1 MCLLFQH
8 NSHQNSLLCLKLC
21 WHNLPGPN
29 HSSDLETKTWP
40 MCTATKGHKT
50 LMQALEGE
58 MSTYRRVLRSMSRQI
73 HGEQAHKLSACVS
86 SSGSSE
92 TLLSLD
98 VALPLLN
105 ELHSWLNRLVKLQ
118 TLCNSQIALQ
128 TMLLLI
134 LTKTIC
140 SSYAMSHTTWT
151 VLSSNC
157 FQTRLFLLAYRPS
170 ISSRTQA
177 LSSMLTFLFRLL

>member
-1 MCLLFQH
+1 MDDH
-8 NSHQNSLLCLKLC
+8 KRKQNSERCYVAIAVRQ
-21 WHNLPGPN
+21 H
-29 HSSDLETKTWP
+29 
-40 MCTATKGHKT
+40 A
-50 LMQALEGE
+50 GE
-58 MSTYRRVLRSMSRQI
+58 LFLQRMSTKHANVYHGVSARLKRNPTQLTALVPKSSTQSTAWRKVGSSVLYRRVLRSMSRQI

-92 TLLSLD
+92 TLLGLD

-128 TMLLLI
+128 TMLLHI

-140 SSYAMSHTTWT
+140 SSYAMSHTT
-151 VLSSNC
+151 
-157 FQTRLFLLAYRPS
+157 
-170 ISSRTQA
+170 
-177 LSSMLTFLFRLL
+177 